1 MQCHVHV
8 SCVHIHTGLHVLVC
22 GNCMRPCWW
31 AANSSFKAR
40 KSVCPLTWSLHRTC
54 KSYLQRGFWI
64 SILSFLFF
72 SPLPST
78 NCVIFVKMLR
88 SHFQSDYIFKDSKLF
103 AHWQLFSIW
112 SMVISSAPFYFMC
125 FFSPL
130 WICWTI
136 KNRFVQI
143 EEGSEAFLSTPTI
156 CRCVW

>member
-1 MQCHVHV
+1 MFESMQCHVHV

-22 GNCMRPCWW
+22 GNCMRLCWW

-40 KSVCPLTWSLHRTC
+40 KSVCPLTWSLHGTC

-88 SHFQSDYIFKDSKLF
+88 SHFQSNYIFKDSKLF

-125 FFSPL
+125 FFSL
-130 WICWTI
+130 FGYVGQLKIGLY
-136 KNRFVQI
+136 K
-143 EEGSEAFLSTPTI
+143 
-156 CRCVW
+156 